1 MLTHYF
7 SCLLLSLISIRTPLF
22 TLSKKNRSSSKS
34 SLVEDETLT
43 YNQQSERSPIW
54 LIMFDTNNFSDA
66 VWGTFAEKSQKGLTA
81 PAWPVLQISS
91 DVSSE
96 NDDVLKAGAL
106 AHFTDKP
113 AAEHPQSAPRMTT
126 LLGTYG
132 GRAKPGS
139 AIAPTAA
146 QTRTDSR
153 QEAEQLVANKTG
165 TCFTLSSWVPARGE
179 CMKCGLECR
188 ASDERVWSIISPRAA
203 WAPQLYLPAILM
215 LNLILSA
222 SSPLSPSTAPPPH
235 THHRPTPQQPP
246 CNNYNFIL

>member
-1 MLTHYF
+1 
-7 SCLLLSLISIRTPLF
+7 
-22 TLSKKNRSSSKS
+22 
-34 SLVEDETLT
+34 
-43 YNQQSERSPIW
+43 
-54 LIMFDTNNFSDA
+54 
-66 VWGTFAEKSQKGLTA
+66 
-81 PAWPVLQISS
+81 
-91 DVSSE
+91 
-96 NDDVLKAGAL
+96 
-106 AHFTDKP
+106 
-113 AAEHPQSAPRMTT
+113 MTT

-165 TCFTLSSWVPARGE
+165 TCFTLSSRVPARGE

-222 SSPLSPSTAPPPH
+222 SSPLSPSRAPPPH
-235 THHRPTPQQPP
+235 THTTAPPPSSPPPIITILYCNYSSLFNYLDRRLECSHCRRVFRGKRELTWLAQQRGGFLIRHFSGNFRRALTAGWPT
-246 CNNYNFIL
+246 N